1 MIKTTNVGVA
11 TVLLFSAV
19 FSFLFVGYTNGF
31 NFAVAQTANTSD
43 LGPETIQDFEKTIGD
58 NNSAIIRND
67 TNISNP
73 NNTLLDATEV
83 NIEEDCMVLEDGSNY
98 CP

>member
-1 MIKTTNVGVA
+1 MSKTTNVV
-11 TVLLFSAV
+11 TVLLVSAV
-19 FSFLFVGYTNGF
+19 FSFLFVGYTNGI
-31 NFAVAQTANTSD
+31 NFAVAQTANSAD
-43 LGPETIQDFEKTIGD
+43 PGPETIQEFEEEIGD
-58 NNSAIIRND
+58 DNSAIIRND

>member
-1 MIKTTNVGVA
+1 MSKTTTVV
-11 TVLLFSAV
+11 TVLLVSAV
-19 FSFLFVGYTNGF
+19 FSFLFVGYTNGI
-31 NFAVAQTANTSD
+31 NFAVAQTANSAD
-43 LGPETIQDFEKTIGD
+43 PGPETIQEFEEEIGD

-83 NIEEDCMVLEDGSNY
+83 NIEEDCMVLEDGSSY

>member
-1 MIKTTNVGVA
+1 MSKTTNVV
-11 TVLLFSAV
+11 TVLLVSAV
-19 FSFLFVGYTNGF
+19 FSFLFVGYTNGI
-31 NFAVAQTANTSD
+31 NFAVAQTANSAD
-43 LGPETIQDFEKTIGD
+43 PGPETIQEFEEEIGD

>member
-1 MIKTTNVGVA
+1 MINTTNVVA
-11 TVLLFSAV
+11 VALLSSALS
-19 FSFLFVGYTNGF
+19 SFLFVGYTNGN
-31 NFAVAQTANTSD
+31 NFVVAQTANSTDS
-43 LGPETIQDFEKTIGD
+43 GPETLQDFEKEIGD

-73 NNTLLDATEV
+73 NNTLLDSTEV
-83 NIEEDCMVLEDGSNY
+83 NMEEDCMVLKDGSNY

>member
-1 MIKTTNVGVA
+1 MIKTTNIV
-11 TVLLFSAV
+11 TVLLVSAV
-19 FSFLFVGYTNGF
+19 FSFLFVGYTNGI
-31 NFAVAQTANTSD
+31 NFAVAQTANSAD
-43 LGPETIQDFEKTIGD
+43 PGPETIQEFEEEIGD

-83 NIEEDCMVLEDGSNY
+83 NIEEDCMVLEDGSSY

>member
-1 MIKTTNVGVA
+1 MSKTTNVV
-11 TVLLFSAV
+11 TVLLVSAV
-19 FSFLFVGYTNGF
+19 FSFLFVGYTNGI
-31 NFAVAQTANTSD
+31 NFTVAQTANSAD
-43 LGPETIQDFEKTIGD
+43 PGPETIQEFEEEIGD

>member
-1 MIKTTNVGVA
+1 MIKTTNIVK
-11 TVLLFSAV
+11 VLLVSAV
-19 FSFLFVGYTNGF
+19 FSFLFVGYTNGI
-31 NFAVAQTANTSD
+31 NFAVAQTANSAD
-43 LGPETIQDFEKTIGD
+43 PGPETIQEFEEEIGD

-83 NIEEDCMVLEDGSNY
+83 NIEEDCMVLEDGSSY

>member
-1 MIKTTNVGVA
+1 MIKTTNIV
-11 TVLLFSAV
+11 TVLLVSAV
-19 FSFLFVGYTNGF
+19 FSFLFVGYTNGI
-31 NFAVAQTANTSD
+31 NFAVAQTANSAD
-43 LGPETIQDFEKTIGD
+43 PGPETIQEFEEEIGD

-83 NIEEDCMVLEDGSNY
+83 NIEEDCMVLKAGSNY

>member
-1 MIKTTNVGVA
+1 MSKTTNVV
-11 TVLLFSAV
+11 TVLLVSAV
-19 FSFLFVGYTNGF
+19 FSFLFVGYTNGI
-31 NFAVAQTANTSD
+31 NFAVAQTANSAD
-43 LGPETIQDFEKTIGD
+43 PGPETIQEFEEEIGD

-83 NIEEDCMVLEDGSNY
+83 NIEEDCMVLKDGSNY

>member
-1 MIKTTNVGVA
+1 MSKTTNVV
-11 TVLLFSAV
+11 TVLLVSAV
-19 FSFLFVGYTNGF
+19 FSFLFVGYTNGL
-31 NFAVAQTANTSD
+31 NFAVAQTANSAD
-43 LGPETIQDFEKTIGD
+43 PGPETIQEFEEEIGD

>member
-1 MIKTTNVGVA
+1 M
-11 TVLLFSAV
+11 
-19 FSFLFVGYTNGF
+19 
-31 NFAVAQTANTSD
+31 
-43 LGPETIQDFEKTIGD
+43 

-73 NNTLLDATEV
+73 NNTLLDSTEV
-83 NIEEDCMVLEDGSNY
+83 NMEEDCMVLKDGSNY

>member
-1 MIKTTNVGVA
+1 VIKTTNVVVA
-11 TVLLFSAV
+11 AVLLFSTV
-19 FSFLFVGYTNGF
+19 FSFLFVGYTNGL

-43 LGPETIQDFEKTIGD
+43 PGPETVQDFEKAIGD

>member
-1 MIKTTNVGVA
+1 MIKTTNIV
-11 TVLLFSAV
+11 TVLLVSAV
-19 FSFLFVGYTNGF
+19 FSFLFVGYTNGI
-31 NFAVAQTANTSD
+31 NFAVAQTANSAD
-43 LGPETIQDFEKTIGD
+43 PGPETIQEFEGEIGD

-83 NIEEDCMVLEDGSNY
+83 NIEEDCMVLEDGSSY

>member
-1 MIKTTNVGVA
+1 MSKTTNVV
-11 TVLLFSAV
+11 TVLLVSAV
-19 FSFLFVGYTNGF
+19 FSFLFVGYTNGI
-31 NFAVAQTANTSD
+31 NFAVAQTANSAD
-43 LGPETIQDFEKTIGD
+43 PGPETIQEFEEEIGD
-58 NNSAIIRND
+58 NNSTIIRND

>member
-19 FSFLFVGYTNGF
+19 FSFLFVGYTNGI

-43 LGPETIQDFEKTIGD
+43 PGPETIQDFEKEIGD
-58 NNSAIIRND
+58 DNSAIIRND

-73 NNTLLDATEV
+73 NNTLLDSTEV
-83 NIEEDCMVLEDGSNY
+83 NMEEDCMVLKDGSNY

>member
-1 MIKTTNVGVA
+1 MIKTTNVVVV
-11 TVLLFSAV
+11 VLLVSSV
-19 FSFLFVGYTNGF
+19 FSFLFVGYTNGI
-31 NFAVAQTANTSD
+31 NFVVAQTANNADSD
-43 LGPETIQDFEKTIGD
+43 PETIQDFEKEIGD

-73 NNTLLDATEV
+73 NNTLLDSTEV
-83 NIEEDCMVLEDGSNY
+83 NMEEDCMVLKDGSNY